1 MTPETLKADIPRAD
15 RDKTRLN
22 KNKRLFIGAFL
33 VLIAG
38 FLIGFNIYVR
48 VELDAQAKRTAF
60 SDLNAM
66 LKSYS
71 DQFEQ
76 RTRLSAAVLDGLADK
91 IGSGQFSQREG
102 YILLRQAAES
112 LELIRVLGVAD
123 KEGNLVLSSRSPVPP
138 AVNVKDNPNI
148 AYFLKGGEEPWYFD
162 GPTKSRVDGQ
172 WQVLVSAPVFD
183 TNGNFSGVIGAVIDP
198 KAILEPLHRVMLP
211 DDGLVL
217 MNDRGELIGKIPFAA
232 NGTGQ
237 PATYNDLGS
246 HSVVAN
252 SIVSDIRKDG
262 DGNLLMVSARPVLGG
277 KVSVVLTR
285 PLELALKGWKLFEL
299 AALIGSIVL
308 FLLAVLGCMAFVY
321 YDILQKRNFDE
332 LSRLNAKIREEAA
345 KVEELALVKTNFLAN
360 MSHEIRTPMNA
371 IIGLLHL
378 LGYTSLSREQQ
389 DYVRKISD
397 SGKFLLGII
406 DDILTYS
413 KIEAGK
419 VRIEKTVFS
428 LQEIMNSLSTIMSV
442 NAAGKDIEVLIS
454 VGESVP
460 RHILGDPFRLQQILI
475 NLAGNAIKF
484 TNRGEVLISVD
495 LLRKD
500 EDRISLVFEVR
511 DTGIGMDDE
520 QVANLFKPFEQADS
534 STSRKYGG
542 TGLGLS
548 ICHRLT
554 ELMEGEISVQSK
566 RGVGSTFRVV
576 LPFTI
581 AKKEDVSLGGTQDKL
596 KVLIVDDNPLAREV
610 LAKTSQNLGWE
621 TTVVH
626 SGEEAVTMIEEKHQ
640 QGRYFDLVLMDWR
653 MPGLDGVHASD
664 EIRARL
670 AQSAMPIIVMV
681 TAGEK
686 DELLRHSSISSVDG
700 ILLKPVTESAL
711 FNAVVT
717 AQTRPSRL
725 QKNDVNVVEENT
737 RQTIGTETLKGLSL
751 LVVDD
756 NFINQEVAK
765 HILEH
770 EGALVALAGDGQ
782 EAVDVMRERGRD
794 FDLVLMDLQMPK
806 KDGLEATSEIRKM
819 PWNQTVPIVAL
830 TAGVFESDREKCFAV
845 GMNGFI
851 SKPFKAENMIRR
863 IRDLA
868 MYHRDMEI
876 TPGDTAPQDSAFIPI
891 PGANEAGEKSG
902 DSSNEDTAGILPSS
916 STFSETSSFGAT
928 DGLKPMMI
936 NDKPVVDR
944 VQAIEML
951 GGSEELYDSLS
962 AQFSALYANIADEFV
977 TLRDADD
984 LKALKVR
991 AHSLKGASG
1000 AVGAVRLADDCATLE
1015 ALALRGE
1022 KENIGA
1028 IFPQFLSDLQATL
1041 VAFGKTVPEH
1051 ENQVDNDFPV
1061 RRASEND
1068 ALKRLKF
1075 ALSTNNLAALRII
1088 DKDQDELLGVLSGG
1102 DFATIRAHVEALD
1115 FEKAAALI
1123 EEVAK

>member
-1 MTPETLKADIPRAD
+1 M
-15 RDKTRLN
+15 
-22 KNKRLFIGAFL
+22 NKRLFIAVFL
-33 VLIAG
+33 ILVAG
-38 FLIGFNIYVR
+38 LLIGFNFYVR

-76 RTRLSAAVLDGLADK
+76 RTRLSATVLDGLADK

-112 LELIRVLGVAD
+112 LELISILGVAD
-123 KEGNLVLSSRSPVPP
+123 QDGNLVLSSRGPVPP
-138 AVNVKDNPNI
+138 SVNVKDNPNI
-148 AYFLKGGEEPWYFD
+148 AYFLKGGKAPWYFD
-162 GPTKSRVDGQ
+162 GPSKSRIDGQ
-172 WQVLVSAPVFD
+172 WQVLVSAPIYDSYGKV
-183 TNGNFSGVIGAVIDP
+183 SEVIGAVIRP
-198 KAILEPLHRVMLP
+198 EAILEPLHRVMLP
-211 DDGLVL
+211 DDGLIL
-217 MNDRGELIGKIPFAA
+217 MNERGELIGNAPFAEDMI
-232 NGTGQ
+232 GQ
-237 PATYNDLGS
+237 RAAFGDLGARS
-246 HSVVAN
+246 IATN

-262 DGNLLMVSARPVLGG
+262 DGNLLLVSARPVLGG

-285 PLELALKGWKLFEL
+285 PVEKALQGWSLFEL
-299 AALIGSIVL
+299 ASLIASIVL
-308 FLLAVLGCMAFVY
+308 FLLALLGCVAFVY
-321 YDILQKRNFDE
+321 YDILQKRNFDQ
-332 LSRLNAKIREEAA
+332 LSRLNGKIREEAA
-345 KVEELALVKTNFLAN
+345 KVEELAQVKTNFLAN

-378 LGYTSLSREQQ
+378 LGYTNLTREQK

-419 VRIEKTVFS
+419 VRIETTVFS

-495 LLRKD
+495 LLRKN
-500 EDRISLVFEVR
+500 EDRIDLAFEVR
-511 DTGIGMDDE
+511 DTGIGMDDD

-554 ELMEGEISVQSK
+554 ELMGGEISVQSK

-576 LPFTI
+576 LPFAI
-581 AKKEDVSLGGTQDKL
+581 ATRDDVAFGEKHDKL
-596 KVLIVDDNPLAREV
+596 RVLIVDDNPLAREV

-626 SGEEAVTMIEEKHQ
+626 SGEEAVTMIEEKHLE
-640 QGRYFDLVLMDWR
+640 GRYFDLVLMDWR
-653 MPGLDGVHASD
+653 MPGLDGVHASE

-670 AQSAMPIIVMV
+670 SQAAMPIIVMV

-700 ILLKPVTESAL
+700 IILKPVTESAL

-717 AQTRPSRL
+717 AQTRPARL
-725 QKNDVNVVEENT
+725 QKADVNVVEENT
-737 RQTIGTETLKGLSL
+737 RQAIGAEILKGLSL

-765 HILEH
+765 HILER
-770 EGALVALAGDGQ
+770 EGAVVALAGDGQ
-782 EAVDVMRERGRD
+782 EAVDVMRDRGRD
-794 FDLVLMDLQMPK
+794 FDLVLMDLQMPN
-806 KDGLEATSEIRKM
+806 KDGLEATREIRKM

-830 TAGVFESDREKCFAV
+830 TAGVFESDREKCFAA

-868 MYHRDMEI
+868 MYHREANMAD
-876 TPGDTAPQDSAFIPI
+876 TPADLPQESAFIPI
-891 PGANEAGEKSG
+891 EGDDGKAGANLADAGTFDG
-902 DSSNEDTAGILPSS
+902 GAGRDGQSPQPF
-916 STFSETSSFGAT
+916 TPDETSAFGAS
-928 DGLKPMMI
+928 DGHEPMM
-936 NDKPVVDR
+936 NTDKPVVDR
-944 VQAIEML
+944 DQAIDML

-962 AQFSALYANIADEFV
+962 TQFRALYANIDDEFI
-977 TLRDADD
+977 TLQDAGD
-984 LKALKVR
+984 LDALKVR
-991 AHSLKGASG
+991 AHSLKGAAG
-1000 AVGAVRLADDCATLE
+1000 TVGAVRLAETCATIETLSGQRDKE
-1015 ALALRGE
+1015 RIAAL
-1022 KENIGA
+1022 
-1028 IFPQFLSDLQATL
+1028 FPKFLKDLQATL
-1041 VAFGKTVPEH
+1041 SAFGKMLPENADEE
-1051 ENQVDNDFPV
+1051 ENGFTAHATSGN
-1061 RRASEND
+1061 E
-1068 ALKRLKF
+1068 ALNRLKE
-1075 ALSTNNLAALRII
+1075 ALATNNLAALRII
-1088 DKDQDELLGVLSGG
+1088 DKDRDELTGYFSAE
-1102 DFATIRAHVEALD
+1102 DYAAIKTHIEALD
-1115 FEKAAALI
+1115 FDKAVALI
-1123 EEVAK
+1123 EKIAK